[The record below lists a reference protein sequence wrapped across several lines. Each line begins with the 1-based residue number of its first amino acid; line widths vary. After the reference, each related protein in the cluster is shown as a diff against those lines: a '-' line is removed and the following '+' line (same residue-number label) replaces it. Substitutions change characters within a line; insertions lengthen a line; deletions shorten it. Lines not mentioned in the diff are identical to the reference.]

1 MRETREMNIYEDII
15 DLPHHRSSK
24 RIPMPVSERAAQFS
38 AFAALSGHGE
48 AVKEAGRI
56 TSDRIELDESSRE
69 VLDGK
74 LNILVQHIA
83 DRPVISIMYFVADAY
98 KAGGEYKEITGPVKR
113 VDMYEKV
120 IIMENETVVAMQDII
135 NMDGDIF

>member
-1 MRETREMNIYEDII
+1 M
-15 DLPHHRSSK
+15 
-24 RIPMPVSERAAQFS
+24 
-38 AFAALSGHGE
+38 
-48 AVKEAGRI
+48 
-56 TSDRIELDESSRE
+56 DE
-69 VLDGK
+69 K
-74 LNILVQHIA
+74 LHILVQHIA